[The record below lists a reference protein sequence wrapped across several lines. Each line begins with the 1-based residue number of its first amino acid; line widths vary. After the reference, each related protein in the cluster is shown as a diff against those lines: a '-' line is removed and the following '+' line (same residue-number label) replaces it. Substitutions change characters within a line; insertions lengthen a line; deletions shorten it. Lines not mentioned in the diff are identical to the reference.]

1 VLDCRIAANF
11 IPYGLANTDKGRN
24 KILRVNDLLARRARA
39 MLPCASLQGRRE
51 LVDSHP
57 GKAFHRASDTV
68 RHRPSEGR
76 ASAQERLANLTEIT
90 ILQPHPVCGLRSRP
104 GK

>member
-51 LVDSHP
+51 LVDSHLE
-57 GKAFHRASDTV
+57 
-68 RHRPSEGR
+68 RPSTAPRTRFGT
-76 ASAQERLANLTEIT
+76 A
-90 ILQPHPVCGLRSRP
+90 LRKEEQAHKNGSRI
-104 GK
+104 